1 MWGGNHQC
9 LSFYR
14 YDIVCSLEANCF
26 RKMGLSSFSILPQRN
41 HRTKLKLFLEFS
53 GQSINSQVSNS
64 ESPPEQIHHGL
75 SKANPHHSV
84 DTVLRGL
91 LCAANVTV
99 PADLL
104 WLIWTDQGQYS
115 LLNACIS
122 LHSLNW
128 GLQELDILLFSCFP
142 VDSGSW
148 IIWKVE

>member
-53 GQSINSQVSNS
+53 GQSINSRVSNS

-75 SKANPHHSV
+75 GKANPYHSV
-84 DTVLRGL
+84 DTVLRDL

-99 PADLL
+99 PVDLL
-104 WLIWTDQGQYS
+104 WLIWTDHGGTVLIAECKHFTS
-115 LLNACIS
+115 FTELGSSRAR
-122 LHSLNW
+122 HSIVFMLP
-128 GLQELDILLFSCFP
+128 G
-142 VDSGSW
+142 G
-148 IIWKVE
+148 